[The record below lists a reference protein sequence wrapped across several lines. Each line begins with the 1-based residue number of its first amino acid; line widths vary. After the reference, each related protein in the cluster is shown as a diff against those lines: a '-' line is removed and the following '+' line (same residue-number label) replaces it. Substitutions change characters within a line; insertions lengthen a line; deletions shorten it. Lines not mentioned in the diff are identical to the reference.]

1 MYRPAVD
8 RERRR
13 LTAKPGVAAALPEL
27 AEDKVRGLG
36 ELYTRQTR
44 AVDQPLGPADRSP
57 AWQTRASMYRPAVD
71 RERRRLTAKP
81 GVAAALPELAD
92 GKVLALGQLNTR
104 QTRLVELRCFEWPWV
119 RETAEVWDIA
129 IRTVKPAGT
138 PAAEWMGAGRR
149 P

>member
-1 MYRPAVD
+1 MADTGGEVTG
-8 RERRR
+8 
-13 LTAKPGVAAALPEL
+13 LL
-27 AEDKVRGLG
+27 AELRYARKDSLG
-36 ELYTRQTR
+36 RVMPSACRELRR
-44 AVDQPLGPADRSP
+44 IPDERVDQPLGPADRSP

-71 RERRRLTAKP
+71 RERRRLAAKP

-92 GKVLALGQLNTR
+92 GKLLALGQLNTR